1 MSEYVISV
9 QLQRKI
15 NAIKAADVKAKKAVF
30 EIAYALAELADEQN
44 FMLSDAGYKDIVE
57 FAADQFGYARSTTLN
72 YVKIANRYLT
82 SNKQEVRT
90 ICADLD
96 DGGKATA
103 DYKVG
108 QLNALPGNVD
118 RDEFKRLDTAG
129 IINKEMSADKIK
141 QTLKDYYNPPSD
153 PEPKPKPKPEPD
165 TDSTEQGEP
174 EQEHEQEHEQEQE
187 QEQEQIPCLTLSV
200 FQIFLNIV
208 TPVIDDFYELSDP
221 ETDIAVQIFKQFF
234 GSLGYQIHW
243 IADDDD
249 EIIGAELLDG
259 CGEKLYST
267 NQEV

>member
-1 MSEYVISV
+1 MGDYVISV

-30 EIAYALAELADEQN
+30 EIAYSLAELADEQN
-44 FMLSDAGYKDIVE
+44 FMISDAGYKDIVE

-72 YVKIANRYLT
+72 YVKIANRYLEGN
-82 SNKQEVRT
+82 NKEVRT

-141 QTLKDYYNPPSD
+141 QTLKEYYNPE
-153 PEPKPKPKPEPD
+153 PEPEPEPD
-165 TDSTEQGEP
+165 PDPDDTGNSTE
-174 EQEHEQEHEQEQE
+174 HE
-187 QEQEQIPCLTLSV
+187 EQEQIPCLTLPII
-200 FQIFLNIV
+200 QIFLNIV
-208 TPVIDDFYELSDP
+208 HPIIDDFCEVTDP
-221 ETDIAVQIFKQFF
+221 ETETAIRIFREFF
-234 GSLGYQIHW
+234 GVEQYFMNWVTDSEDGEILG
-243 IADDDD
+243 AT
-249 EIIGAELLDG
+249 LLDSSG
-259 CGEKLYST
+259 KSLYST
-267 NQEV
+267 NTEV